1 MVVMDESVAPT
12 APITETEW
20 HAGVRRGLVLEYV
33 TLGWNV
39 VGSVVVI
46 LAAVAARSV
55 ALAGFGLDS
64 LIEIFASVIVVWE
77 LTGAGEER
85 ERRALR
91 LIGVAFLCLA
101 VYILVQSAVI
111 LLSGSRP
118 HTSVPGILWLAATLV
133 AMLLLAWGKR
143 VTGAKIENPV
153 LMTESRVTLI
163 DALLAAAVFLGLIL
177 NALLGWW
184 WADPLAGLVI
194 VYYGAREGWYALH
207 ASA

>member
-1 MVVMDESVAPT
+1 MNVEMT
-12 APITETEW
+12 AATPISETER
-20 HAGVRRGLVLEYV
+20 HAGVRRGLLLEYI

-46 LAAVAARSV
+46 LAAFAARSV

-64 LIEIFASVIVVWE
+64 LIEIFASIIVVWE
-77 LTGAGEER
+77 LTGAGGKER

-91 LIGVAFLCLA
+91 LIGIAFLCLA
-101 VYILVQSAVI
+101 LYILVQSAVI
-111 LLSGSRP
+111 LLSSSRP
-118 HTSVPGILWLAATLV
+118 HTSVPGILWLGATLI
-133 AMLLLAWGKR
+133 AMLLLAWGKK
-143 VTGAKIENPV
+143 VTGEKIGNPV

-177 NALLGWW
+177 NAAFGWW

-194 VYYGAREGWYALH
+194 VYYGFKEGLA
-207 ASA
+207 AIRGQA

>member
-1 MVVMDESVAPT
+1 MT
-12 APITETEW
+12 AATPISETER
-20 HAGVRRGLVLEYV
+20 HAGVRRGLLLEYI

-46 LAAVAARSV
+46 LAAFAARSV

-64 LIEIFASVIVVWE
+64 LIEIFASIIVVWE
-77 LTGAGEER
+77 LTGAGGKER

-91 LIGVAFLCLA
+91 LIGIAFLCLA
-101 VYILVQSAVI
+101 LYILVQSAVI
-111 LLSGSRP
+111 LLSSSRP
-118 HTSVPGILWLAATLV
+118 HTSVPGILWLGATLI
-133 AMLLLAWGKR
+133 AMLLLAWGKK
-143 VTGAKIENPV
+143 VTGEKIGNPV

-177 NALLGWW
+177 NAAFGWW

-194 VYYGAREGWYALH
+194 VYYGFKEGLA
-207 ASA
+207 AIRGQA